1 MNQER
6 NKFGEYLDMKQHTS
20 KKPQIKVK
28 THRKM
33 LKVLSWKKMK
43 TQHQN
48 VLETSKAR
56 EEEKYVA
63 LVHVSEA

>member
-1 MNQER
+1 
-6 NKFGEYLDMKQHTS
+6 MKQHTS

-28 THRKM
+28 TYMKK

-48 VLETSKAR
+48 VLEASKAT
-56 EEEKYVA
+56 EEEKCIA
-63 LVHVSEA
+63 LVYASEA